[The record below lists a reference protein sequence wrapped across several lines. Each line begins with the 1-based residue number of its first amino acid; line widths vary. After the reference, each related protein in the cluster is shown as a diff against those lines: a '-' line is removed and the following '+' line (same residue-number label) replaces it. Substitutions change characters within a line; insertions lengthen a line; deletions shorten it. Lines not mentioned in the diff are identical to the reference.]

1 MNSLILIGAG
11 GHCIS
16 CIDVVEREGKYRI
29 AGIVEKN
36 QIKPEKL
43 LGYSYI
49 GTDKMLSSLIKR
61 FKFAIITIG
70 QIKNY
75 TIREKMFSKLKDFG
89 ANIPK
94 IKSPY
99 SYISKHSTFDEG
111 SIIFHDV
118 IVNANVNIGKNCIIN
133 TKSLLEHDVIIG
145 NHSHISTNVTVNGN
159 VKIGNCVFIGSGSII
174 YEGVRI
180 PDKTIIKAGS
190 IIKK

>member
-1 MNSLILIGAG
+1 MNSLILIGGG
-11 GHCIS
+11 GHCAS
-16 CIDVVEREGKYRI
+16 CIDVVEQEAKYRI
-29 AGIVEKN
+29 AGIVEKDE
-36 QIKPEKL
+36 IKSEKL

-49 GTDKMLSSLIKR
+49 GTDKMLDSLINK

-75 TIREKMFSKLKDFG
+75 TIREKMFCRLKELG
-89 ANIPK
+89 ANIPT

-111 SIIFHDV
+111 TIILHDV

-133 TKSLLEHDVIIG
+133 SKSLIEHDVIIG
-145 NHSHISTNVTVNGN
+145 NHSHISTSVTVNGN
-159 VKIGNCVFIGSGSII
+159 VRIGDYVFIGSGSIL
-174 YEGVRI
+174 YEGVKI

-190 IIKK
+190 IIKN